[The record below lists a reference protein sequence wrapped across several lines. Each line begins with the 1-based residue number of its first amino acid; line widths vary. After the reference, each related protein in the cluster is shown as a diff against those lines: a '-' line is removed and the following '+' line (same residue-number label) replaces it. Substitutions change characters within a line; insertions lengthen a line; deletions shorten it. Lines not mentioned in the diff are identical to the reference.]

1 MIFYIGCAVVTVFC
15 LAFLAFAMSPAVL
28 DKGEEGYDD
37 GV

>member
-1 MIFYIGCAVVTVFC
+1 VTFFIACGVFI
-15 LAFLAFAMSPAVL
+15 AFTIIFLAFALSPAVL

>member
-1 MIFYIGCAVVTVFC
+1 MVFFIACAFVTLFC
-15 LAFLAFAMSPAVL
+15 LAFLAFALSPAVL